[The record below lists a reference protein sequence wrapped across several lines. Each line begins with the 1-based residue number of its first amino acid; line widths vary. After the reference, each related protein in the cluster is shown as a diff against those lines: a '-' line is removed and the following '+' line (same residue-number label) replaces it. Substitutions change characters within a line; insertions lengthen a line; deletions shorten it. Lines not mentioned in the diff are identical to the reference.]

1 MVSVAELRR
10 RTGGPRDCDRLRA
23 ELQESLRSLLE
34 QPRESAE
41 NRATCDRVLRACIQ
55 RLCEG
60 TSDPRHPDS
69 LSRLGELAYQ
79 GYRASGSPPAQPLY
93 AERLLF
99 HLLRAAATAGA
110 SADCCLPL
118 CYHLYQ
124 DLASCRGGSA
134 GFTQDYEAVAKNS
147 FSVLWKRAE
156 SEEEASEEGGGR
168 PYRQALTLRLS
179 SLRFLALLEGGPLRP
194 SPLLGKFSL
203 ACSLY
208 EKGGGWPSKGQAGHL
223 ARAFEEGLLPSLDSI
238 GPSPFLIC
246 QLTTHCCSVLCR
258 AGHPTLALD
267 ILSRA
272 QELLPSSAPPH
283 FGACLG
289 LCQLAARM
297 RLPGLGWSETLD
309 QAEQLLHS
317 VGEAPGWDEMWAL
330 ALGCRQLTMAAGLEA
345 RRGQKEPF
353 SAQELLGLAAFL
365 RLYLPLL
372 TQEVDGAQE
381 QTALWKQCFQN
392 LEGFTSSVYD
402 YLMESQEKDPSEAQC
417 LADSCHDMVK
427 TMVQLEAALTQEGLS
442 EYAGATAL
450 RVHNLAYGF
459 YSHRL
464 FTQAIEVACALGME
478 GPLPGWFRHIHLPQ
492 DRVPKFYR
500 LLVDCCRKAGRLQ
513 LALDLVTVWLGSP
526 ACWGPG
532 SLSKPVA
539 LWVSLKAE
547 AVKDG
552 DEELQLRTLMDA
564 LEPWGLDSCFLA
576 GLLSEELQ
584 AYKRLRVDTAQERF
598 NVICDLLQLADQ
610 EPCARLEQ
618 ERAVH
623 LVELAQVLCYRDF
636 RQHTQCSATDCV
648 EEALVILES
657 LLETSTS
664 RQQLQDDQARAS
676 LWLYICNLE
685 DRIRDSVEGCRR
697 KRAAAVGTAGLEEG
711 ETNDVDYEERQQ
723 GAAFPQDSIAFNLRA
738 ENRHCRPLDQ
748 ALHLWKRVLS
758 EYLAPALRSLEQ
770 TVHDLH
776 LMAALYR
783 LMDKPFQ
790 AMESYGLS
798 LCLLD
803 PHSEPLS
810 VTNVLLHVA
819 EILLQLEDAQLA
831 GTCLDEAELLL
842 KSSDPAKSDYPL
854 VMSTYSIL
862 RSQQLYATQQVA
874 EGLALLLEILQ
885 SPLLQTPSKVWYLLK
900 AKAQQLTASY
910 LSLPASVLPAQ
921 LRGKLQEQG
930 WSSAEAALTDSH
942 KMLCGIVMLLCPG
955 VLTFGNT
962 HPELTSPPNSGDNL
976 YQKWLVLCALLT
988 CSRRL
993 VRLLTG
999 IGNTQEAKMFCLEA
1013 LRLTTKLQCVR
1024 PCAQMLVA
1032 SAELELQR
1040 GEHAACGLELE
1051 RVLELLESK
1060 TEFGAGTSTDGKDRK
1075 RRICPSKGQVAE
1087 VEGEGNERGEEG
1099 EAASSFLRVCHFSPA
1114 PCPYPWG
1121 QSASPELQPRSLTL
1135 PQALAHPPTCSCA
1148 HCTDPTIS
1156 STCLR
1161 WALVQAGLGQHKE
1174 SQALLQA
1181 VLERARPRA
1190 ARLHDSLVQALQAS
1204 CFVGRGMG
1212 APGLGYRRMEALGG
1226 QVVVQGSKSHKVE
1239 ALGHVDQVMG
1249 PAGGEDPATA
1259 SAVLGPCE
1267 AARSYSQ
1274 LAWLSLGCEWSV
1286 KVQKRPLGDLECS
1299 WPGKRR
1305 PSELELTQAWA
1316 SLLLVQ
1322 ALGLLGPLSQRQGCS
1337 PVGLF
1342 SPSWGWAQAQRQ
1354 GRDPLPSQAKA
1365 GPGLKPR
1372 REQPSRFRVLEDRTD
1387 VVCDRPR
1394 AGARTRLRKKFDDS
1408 EVEWDGDPTA
1418 APAAEA
1424 SPSTTSTSSSS
1435 SAKTQGGAPRKRQS
1449 KACRPQ
1455 QRAGRGR
1462 HEAKRGTQA
1471 KTGSSR
1477 QPVKEVPESEVLRR
1491 CESAPQKGLNTL
1503 TLDRRGNQTP
1513 SGAQH
1518 PPSTLGFSADVTA
1531 LDSVYSCL
1539 TEAVASISHCPPSGL
1554 YARACRLLALCVGS
1568 RDPHTT
1574 AFLLSESLAIT
1585 ARHQMMQNLHR
1596 KALKNRK
1603 AQGADVA
1610 TQLQKLSLSNNR
1622 NPGPNPHSL
1631 YLSELRSAFQFWGA
1645 EPSAWA
1651 QDGAAAFREQL
1662 RHIPADVVV
1671 CLLTLAAVGPHDTGD
1686 VLLFTRLEKGR
1697 VPISVQIPTESGTV
1711 SVSSLL
1717 TEFDAILKEQKEI
1730 SNVTELKAWWEG
1742 RTALDRRMKHL
1753 VDSLET
1759 GVLGCWRCLLLPS
1772 CPNTQ
1777 VQQEAEAFGRFL
1789 EERGYQYEHQDLL
1802 KTMLSASHLL
1812 TPLDIQ
1818 SLSGGLRGS
1827 CPSEVGDYLQGAVDR
1842 LKLLTGRHTRQ
1853 SSQLILMLDKDLQR
1867 LPWESMPLL
1876 RGGRVSRLPSFQF
1889 LLGYTITKKHQLKS
1903 VMTKGVDPGNVFYV
1917 LNPQGNLPNTEK
1929 TFKAWFERK
1938 EGWDGVVGRGPS
1950 QEQLKSVLCN
1960 RDLYLYAGHG
1970 AGVQFLEGQ
1979 EIQKLSCR
1987 AVSLLLGCSS
1997 ATLALR
2003 GNLEGVGIVLKYM
2016 MAGCPLYLGNLWD
2029 VTDKDIDRYMEQL
2042 LKGWLGAQDHT
2053 SLLHHISRARQAPKL
2068 KYLIGASPVVYGLD
2082 VSLQ

>member
-1 MVSVAELRR
+1 MAELRC
-10 RTGGPRDCDRLRA
+10 RTGSPRDCDRLRA

-34 QPRESAE
+34 QSRESAE

-55 RLCEG
+55 RLGEG
-60 TSDPRHPDS
+60 ASDPRHPDS

-79 GYRASGSPPAQPLY
+79 GYQASGSPPAQLLY

-99 HLLRAAATAGA
+99 HLLRAAAAAGA
-110 SADCCLPL
+110 SADCCMPL
-118 CYHLYQ
+118 CDHLYK
-124 DLASCRGGSA
+124 DLASCRGGS
-134 GFTQDYEAVAKNS
+134 GGSTRDYEAVAKNS

-156 SEEEASEEGGGR
+156 SEEEAKEEGGGR
-168 PYRQALTLRLS
+168 PYQRALTLRLS
-179 SLRFLALLEGGPLRP
+179 SLRFLALLEGGPSWP

-223 ARAFEEGLLPSLDSI
+223 ARVFEERLLPALDST
-238 GPSPFLIC
+238 GRSPFLLC
-246 QLTTHCCSVLCR
+246 QLTAHCCSVLCR
-258 AGHPTLALD
+258 AGHRSLALD
-267 ILSRA
+267 TLSRA
-272 QELLPSSAPPH
+272 QELLPSSALPH

-297 RLPGLGWSETLD
+297 RLPGLGWTETLD
-309 QAEQLLHS
+309 QAKQLLRS
-317 VGEAPGWDEMWAL
+317 VGAAPGWDEMRAL

-345 RRGQKEPF
+345 RRGRKEPF
-353 SAQELLGLAAFL
+353 SAQELLRLAAFL

-381 QTALWKQCFQN
+381 QIPLWKQCYQS

-402 YLMESQEKDPSEAQC
+402 YLMESQEKDPLEAQC

-427 TMVQLEAALTQEGLS
+427 PMVEVEMTLTQEGLS

-450 RVHNLAYGF
+450 RVYNLIYGF

-464 FTQAIEVACALGME
+464 FPQALEVARALGME
-478 GPLPGWFRHIHLPQ
+478 GPLPGWFWYLYLPQ

-513 LALDLVTVWLGSP
+513 LALDLVTVWLGST
-526 ACWGPG
+526 ACPGPG
-532 SLSKPVA
+532 SLSEPVA

-564 LEPWGLDSCFLA
+564 LEPWDLDPCILA

-610 EPCARLEQ
+610 EPGAQLEL
-618 ERAVH
+618 ERALH

-648 EEALVILES
+648 EEALMILES
-657 LLETSTS
+657 LPETPTN
-664 RQQLQDDQARAS
+664 RQQLRDDQARAS
-676 LWLYICNLE
+676 LWLYVCNLE
-685 DRIRDSVEGCRR
+685 ARIRESVEGCQR
-697 KRAAAVGTAGLEEG
+697 KRAAAVDTPGLEEG
-711 ETNDVDYEERQQ
+711 ETNDVDYEEQQQ
-723 GAAFPQDSIAFNLRA
+723 GAALPHDSIAFNLRA
-738 ENRHCRPLDQ
+738 ENRHCRPLDR
-748 ALHLWKRVLS
+748 ALYLWKSILS
-758 EYLAPALRSLEQ
+758 ECPAPALRSLEQ

-790 AMESYGLS
+790 AIESYGLS

-803 PHSEPLS
+803 PRSEPLS

-819 EILLQLEDAQLA
+819 EFLLLLEDAQLA
-831 GTCLDEAELLL
+831 ETCLDEAELLL

-862 RSQQLYATQQVA
+862 RSQQLYVTQQVA
-874 EGLALLLEILQ
+874 KGLALLLEVLR
-885 SPLLQTPSKVWYLLK
+885 SPLLQKPSKVWYLLK
-900 AKAQQLTASY
+900 AKAQQLSASY

-955 VLTFGNT
+955 MLTFGNSQ
-962 HPELTSPPNSGDNL
+962 PELTSPPNSGDNL
-976 YQKWLVLCALLT
+976 YQKWLVLCSLLT

-1024 PCAQMLVA
+1024 PCAQILVA

-1051 RVLELLESK
+1051 RVLELLESE
-1060 TEFGAGTSTDGKDRK
+1060 TEFGADTSTDGKGSR
-1075 RRICPSKGQVAE
+1075 RRICPSKGRVVE

-1099 EAASSFLRVCHFSPA
+1099 ETASAFLRVCHFSPA
-1114 PCPYPWG
+1114 PYPYPWG

-1135 PQALAHPPTCSCA
+1135 PQALAHPPTCSCV
-1148 HCTDPTIS
+1148 HCTDPTLS

-1161 WALVQAGLGQHKE
+1161 WALVQAGLGQHEE
-1174 SQALLQA
+1174 SWALLQA

-1190 ARLHDSLVQALQAS
+1190 ARLHDSLVRALQAS
-1204 CFVGRGMG
+1204 HLAGRGMG
-1212 APGLGYRRMEALGG
+1212 APRLGCRRTEAPGG
-1226 QVVVQGSKSHKVE
+1226 QVVAQGSKSRRVE
-1239 ALGHVDQVMG
+1239 ALGRVDQEMG
-1249 PAGGEDPATA
+1249 PAGGEDPATD

-1274 LAWLSLGCEWSV
+1274 LAWLSLGCEWPV
-1286 KVQKRPLGDLECS
+1286 KVQKRPLGDLE
-1299 WPGKRR
+1299 WLRPGKGG
-1305 PSELELTQAWA
+1305 PLELELTQAWA

-1337 PVGLF
+1337 PLGLF
-1342 SPSWGWAQAQRQ
+1342 SPSWGWARAQGQ
-1354 GRDPLPSQAKA
+1354 GQDPPFPSQAKA

-1372 REQPSRFRVLEDRTD
+1372 REKPSRFRVLEDRSD
-1387 VVCDRPR
+1387 MVCDRPR
-1394 AGARTRLRKKFDDS
+1394 ASARTRLRKKFDDS
-1408 EVEWDGDPTA
+1408 EVEWDGDPA
-1418 APAAEA
+1418 ATPAAEA
-1424 SPSTTSTSSSS
+1424 SPSTTTTSSTSS
-1435 SAKTQGGAPRKRQS
+1435 AKSQGGAPQKRQS
-1449 KACRPQ
+1449 KARRPRQ
-1455 QRAGRGR
+1455 GAGRGR

-1471 KTGSSR
+1471 KTGSRR
-1477 QPVKEVPESEVLRR
+1477 QPVEEVPESEVLRR
-1491 CESAPQKGLNTL
+1491 CEVAPQKRPNTL
-1503 TLDRRGNQTP
+1503 TPERRGRQIP
-1513 SGAQH
+1513 GDAQH

-1531 LDSVYSCL
+1531 LDSVCSCL

-1585 ARHQMMQNLHR
+1585 SRHQMMQNLHR

-1603 AQGADVA
+1603 AQDADVTA
-1610 TQLQKLSLSNNR
+1610 QLQKLSLSNNR

-1631 YLSELRSAFQFWGA
+1631 YLSELHSVFQFRGA

-1662 RHIPADVVV
+1662 RHIPADVMV
-1671 CLLTLAAVGPHDTGD
+1671 CLLTLAAVGPHDAGD

-1717 TEFDAILKEQKEI
+1717 AEFDAILKEQKEI
-1730 SNVTELKAWWEG
+1730 SNVSELKAWWEG

-1772 CPNTQ
+1772 CPDTQ
-1777 VQQEAEAFGRFL
+1777 LQQEAEAFGRFL
-1789 EERGYQYEHQDLL
+1789 EERGYQYKHQDLL
-1802 KTMLSASHLL
+1802 KWILL
-1812 TPLDIQ
+1812 PP
-1818 SLSGGLRGS
+1818 R
-1827 CPSEVGDYLQGAVDR
+1827 
-1842 LKLLTGRHTRQ
+1842 
-1853 SSQLILMLDKDLQR
+1853 
-1867 LPWESMPLL
+1867 
-1876 RGGRVSRLPSFQF
+1876 
-1889 LLGYTITKKHQLKS
+1889 
-1903 VMTKGVDPGNVFYV
+1903 
-1917 LNPQGNLPNTEK
+1917 
-1929 TFKAWFERK
+1929 
-1938 EGWDGVVGRGPS
+1938 
-1950 QEQLKSVLCN
+1950 
-1960 RDLYLYAGHG
+1960 YAGHG
-1970 AGVQFLEGQ
+1970 AGVRFLEGQ

-2082 VSLQ
+2082 VSLR